1 MLMYNIIEI
10 EKVHLLIASKMP
22 VTLRGSFSNIYYEK
36 YACIVLMLSF
46 QIIILKID

>member
-1 MLMYNIIEI
+1 MLIFNIIKI
-10 EKVHLLIASKMP
+10 EKVKLLTASKEP

-36 YACIVLMLSF
+36 YACLVLMLSF